1 MACGRMAGGGMVQV
15 GYAEQSRD
23 GGDSADK
30 KMICA
35 MKLRDCEC
43 GG

>member
-1 MACGRMAGGGMVQV
+1 MVQV

-23 GGDSADK
+23 GGDSAAK

-35 MKLRDCEC
+35 MKLGDCEY